1 MRRLALK
8 IVVMVAQ
15 SSTFT
20 VMLGYI
26 ITKSQWVVVP
36 GFVAITIL
44 IFGRCASC
52 GTPFQDPRICSKMK
66 LMKFYDTS
74 MVDQCPGCQKPMA
87 VG

>member
-52 GTPFQDPRICSKMK
+52 GTPF
-66 LMKFYDTS
+66 
-74 MVDQCPGCQKPMA
+74 
-87 VG
+87 